1 MPKNEQRPHKAALI
15 TLFAMLTALSVVV
28 GILCKN
34 LFTVAVYYRFT
45 LENIGIIFAGIFF
58 GPGAGALVGV
68 AVDVISC
75 LLSTNPAV
83 NPVITLGALTVG
95 VTAGVV
101 AKFIVRERGMRQ
113 YIVSAAAAHL
123 LGQVI
128 IKSIG
133 KILYFGMPWYGI
145 FIGLVCSALACA
157 AEVMIIR
164 TLLKNTEI
172 RKFLFRIT
180 GEQEMGAKNK

>member
-1 MPKNEQRPHKAALI
+1 MPKNQNKTALI
-15 TLFAMLTALSVVV
+15 TLFAMLTAISVVV

-58 GPGAGALVGV
+58 GPGAGALVGI

-83 NPVITLGALTVG
+83 NPVIMLGALTVG
-95 VTAGVV
+95 VSSGIVSRYV
-101 AKFIVRERGMRQ
+101 VRERGLRQ
-113 YIVSAAAAHL
+113 YVLSAAAAHL

-133 KILYFGMPWYGI
+133 KMIYFGMPWYGI
-145 FIGLVCSALACA
+145 FIGLACSALACA

-164 TLLKNTEI
+164 TLMKNTEI
-172 RKFLFRIT
+172 RKFVFRLT
-180 GEQEMGAKNK
+180 GES